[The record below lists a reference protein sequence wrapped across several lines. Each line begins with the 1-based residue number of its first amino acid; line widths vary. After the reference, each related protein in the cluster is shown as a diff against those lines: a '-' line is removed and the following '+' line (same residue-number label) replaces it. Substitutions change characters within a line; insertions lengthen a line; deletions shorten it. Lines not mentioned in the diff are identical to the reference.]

1 MIDLEAQVL
10 VNIPEWRRKLRM
22 ALEQV
27 GWAEAAVRDLQVA
40 LGDVKSTQQ
49 KHEDELTLVFDKFS
63 VFQEGVLQ
71 KCAP

>member
-1 MIDLEAQVL
+1 
-10 VNIPEWRRKLRM
+10 M